1 MTDFEDLTK
10 TALVGGS
17 ACVFSLALVPF
28 DVKFMGLPAPI
39 TIGLVAGASSY
50 ASSLASDTIYEAVL
64 PESESDLLYS
74 ATAPIVTGVGTSA
87 IAYAALGKH
96 ADAKALAEFFA
107 LGALSEVSGGYIN
120 DNMLGAAVDLD

>member
-28 DVKFMGLPAPI
+28 DVNFMGMPAPI

-64 PESESDLLYS
+64 SESESDLLYS
-74 ATAPIVTGVGTSA
+74 STAPIVTGCATAA
-87 IAYAALGKH
+87 IGYASLGKH
-96 ADAKALAEFFA
+96 ADSKSLGYMFA
-107 LGALSEVSGGYIN
+107 LDVISVISGDYIN
-120 DNMLGAAVDLD
+120 DNMLGNAVDLD